1 MKYEPKYIIKFILE
15 YNAGIPKTVIF
26 SVAICIGVIVM
37 WLHLLRDDKAALARK
52 VSQGMFYGHV
62 LFVICFTVIFRS
74 NKPMFICFLRPF
86 WSYTVLN
93 YRIIAES
100 VLNVLMFVPVGFLYG
115 GSKKKVC
122 WVEVL
127 CLGLGLSVAIEVMQ
141 LLTRRGVCSID
152 DVIHNTIGSIIGY
165 GLFRLF
171 YMMKPWLQCKLK
183 TT

>member
-15 YNAGIPKTVIF
+15 YDAGIPKTIIF
-26 SVAICIGVIVM
+26 AVVLSMCGVVVG
-37 WLHLLRDDKAALARK
+37 LHLLRDDKLALARK
-52 VSQGMFYGHV
+52 TSWWFFLGY
-62 LFVICFTVIFRS
+62 VIFVLCYTVVFR
-74 NKPMFICFLRPF
+74 NCRATQIYFLRPL
-86 WSYTVLN
+86 WSYTML
-93 YRIIAES
+93 YYKKIAEI
-100 VLNVLMFVPVGFLYG
+100 VLNVLMFMPIGFLYG
-115 GSKKKVC
+115 GSKKKVR

-127 CLGLGLSVAIEVMQ
+127 CIGLGLSVVIEVMQ

-152 DVIHNTIGSIIGY
+152 DVIHNTIGCLIGY